1 MGHKEA
7 FCRSEDAGA
16 CGDGLG
22 SRGSG
27 GFLQLAALAKF
38 IHTFV

>member
-7 FCRSEDAGA
+7 FRRAQDAGA
-16 CGDGLG
+16 CGNGLG
-22 SRGSG
+22 SRGSS
-27 GFLQLAALAKF
+27 GFLQLAALAEF